1 MTNSSYVPLDNL
13 APILLSAESPFYES
27 PCRKCQAGV
36 AVARTRTSAV
46 AAANACPGG
55 CAAAVAPALPVV
67 VENMN
72 RFCYQLNLYVDLSL
86 IQVLALRV
94 APYCYRRFPLE

>member
-1 MTNSSYVPLDNL
+1 MTSLHIQALNDE
-13 APILLSAESPFYES
+13 LLQ
-27 PCRKCQAGV
+27 CQAGV

-94 APYCYRRFPLE
+94 APYCYKRFPLE